1 MAAHP
6 KAGRST
12 GGPGPSRT
20 EAAEPTDVRK
30 ALPLDAGAR
39 RAGRAALAIAL
50 LALALWTA
58 ADFLPALIWATILAI
73 TAWPLYVRFASLLS
87 GDKSRLSAAA
97 FTLLV
102 GLVLFLPV
110 ALATYQI
117 AQQSDVLF
125 RWIAQSRENGIEV
138 PEWIARLPVAADAI
152 QQWWREN
159 LTDPKMAAGWFQNF
173 NAERAVETAR
183 TFGGQLLHRAFM
195 FFVSLIALFVLLRN
209 GSWIADRVLDT
220 ADRIFGDPGER
231 LAGKMAVAV
240 RGTVNG
246 TIVVAVVEG
255 LLIGIAYVVVG
266 VPNSIMFT
274 ILTIAFAMLPF
285 GAWAA
290 FTVAAAAL
298 LVSGGSV
305 WAAFAVFGWGAA
317 VMLVGDHFVWPTLVG
332 GAARLPFLFA
342 LVGIFGGLATF
353 GLFGLF
359 LGPVIMAALLT
370 VWREWV
376 IAPERGA
383 ESAP

>member
-1 MAAHP
+1 MASQP
-6 KAGRST
+6 KVGRST
-12 GGPGPSRT
+12 GGPDRTIAEEPERTDARRPLPS
-20 EAAEPTDVRK
+20 
-30 ALPLDAGAR
+30 DAGAR
-39 RAGRAALAIAL
+39 RAGRAALAIGL

-58 ADFLPALIWATILAI
+58 ADFLPALIWAAILAI

-87 GDKSRLSAAA
+87 GDTSRLSAAV

-102 GLVLFLPV
+102 GLILFLPV
-110 ALATYQI
+110 ALATYQV
-117 AQQSDVLF
+117 AQQSDLLF

-138 PEWIARLPVAADAI
+138 PDWIARLPVAADAI

-159 LTDPKMAAGWFQNF
+159 LTDPKMAAGWFQNV

-183 TFGGQLLHRAFM
+183 TFGGQLLHRVFM
-195 FFVSLIALFVLLRN
+195 FLVSLMALFVLLRN
-209 GSWIADRVLDT
+209 GSWIANRALDT

-231 LAGKMAVAV
+231 LAGKMAGAI

-255 LLIGIAYVVVG
+255 LLIGIAYVLVG

-353 GLFGLF
+353 GLLGLF
-359 LGPVIMAALLT
+359 LGPVILAALLT

-376 IAPERGA
+376 IAPERDA